1 MQNSKKRFSILF
13 VGSQMEVAGAQRV
26 LLSQARWFHER
37 GYKVSAV
44 FFYDKEN
51 LQEKWQLENPFPV
64 ISLDSW
70 RYGAFP
76 LLNYLRLVT
85 GLLRLMGFMRKE
97 VDVVESF
104 TPHSNVLAMPA
115 AWLAGVPLRIA
126 THHGYIEGS
135 SSTLAR
141 VHGWMMNS
149 ALASKVVA
157 VSEQVR
163 DYAIQKENL
172 RPEKLS
178 IIENGIEP
186 LDLSSLADTE
196 RMAIRKELAVPED
209 GQLLLT
215 VGRLTIQK
223 GHTVLLKAIAKVAA
237 NYPKAVFAFAGEGKQ
252 RQKLESEAKQ
262 LKISEQ
268 IRFLGVRQDVAQLLL
283 ASDVFVQPS
292 LWEGL
297 SLAMLEA
304 LLAGIPV
311 LATEVEGV
319 VDVIENKV
327 NGMLVLAGNEDAL
340 AESIIGLLNDADL
353 RVKLGQAGKAHV
365 EANYSIDNMC
375 AQYESL
381 MQSLMARTKA

>member
-1 MQNSKKRFSILF
+1 MQKTDKRFSILF

-37 GYKVSAV
+37 GHKVSAI
-44 FFYDKEN
+44 FFYDKEK
-51 LQEKWQLENPFPV
+51 LQEKWQRENPFPV
-64 ISLDSW
+64 ISLESW

-76 LLNYLRLVT
+76 LFNYWRLVG
-85 GLLRLMGFMRKE
+85 GLLRLMGLMRKE

-104 TPHSNVLAMPA
+104 TPHSNVLAMPV

-135 SSTLAR
+135 SSLLAR
-141 VHGWMMNS
+141 IHGWMMSS

-163 DYAIQKENL
+163 DYALQKERM
-172 RPEKLS
+172 RPEKLRV
-178 IIENGIEP
+178 IENGIES
-186 LDLSSLADTE
+186 LELSSLADAK
-196 RMAIRKELAVPED
+196 RLAIRTELAVPKD

-223 GHTVLLKAIAKVAA
+223 GHTVLLKAIAKITAK
-237 NYPKAVFAFAGEGKQ
+237 YPRAVFAFAGEGKQ
-252 RQKLESEAKQ
+252 RQKLENEARQ
-262 LKISEQ
+262 LNISDK
-268 IRFLGVRQDVAQLLL
+268 IRFLGVRQDVAELLL

-304 LLAGIPV
+304 LLSGTPV

-319 VDVIENKV
+319 VDVIENDV
-327 NGMLVLAGNEDAL
+327 TGLLLPAGDEDAL
-340 AESIIGLLNDADL
+340 AVSMARLLNDKNL
-353 RVKLGQAGKAHV
+353 HSQLGQAGKAHV
-365 EANYSIDNMC
+365 EAHYSIDNMC
-375 AQYESL
+375 SQYEAL
-381 MQSLMARTKA
+381 MQDLWAGKGS